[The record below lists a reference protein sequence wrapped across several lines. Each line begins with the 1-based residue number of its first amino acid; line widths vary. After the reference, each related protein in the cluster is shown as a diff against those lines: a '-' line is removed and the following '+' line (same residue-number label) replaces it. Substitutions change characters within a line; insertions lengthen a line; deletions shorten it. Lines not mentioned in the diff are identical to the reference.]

1 MLGMRTST
9 PWGFKRSSLVD
20 QTAAALR
27 AAIASGDLGES
38 LPGGHQLAR
47 QLGVSRPTVRTALL
61 RLASEGLLV
70 VDQGRRSRV
79 ATKRP
84 RRSSAPHPA
93 VCVICPAA
101 FEAPFLLEHPVLLEM
116 HAEFASRGVGW
127 EVIFEAKLAGA
138 SPGVRLQQLVV
149 ARPHVCWILFAA
161 PEPVHRWFASAGV
174 STLVVGSCVPGLRL
188 PSIDIDYGAV
198 GWHAAG
204 VVIKNRHRRVALIL
218 PAKPLPGDFA
228 TRDSFMRYVEQSA
241 PDILVS
247 EWTAPASIVQRRAA
261 FDRMFMGTERPTALL
276 STRPEL
282 TFAALVRA
290 HALGLRIPQDISVIS
305 RDTHAMFDSA
315 MPELTRYSS
324 TAMKLATRAVK
335 IAMNL
340 LAGRKVSVEPSLVM
354 PTFVPGT
361 TLGPCG
367 DRYR

>member
-138 SPGVRLQQLVV
+138 SPGC
-149 ARPHVCWILFAA
+149 VCSNW
-161 PEPVHRWFASAGV
+161 
-174 STLVVGSCVPGLRL
+174 
-188 PSIDIDYGAV
+188 
-198 GWHAAG
+198 
-204 VVIKNRHRRVALIL
+204 
-218 PAKPLPGDFA
+218 
-228 TRDSFMRYVEQSA
+228 
-241 PDILVS
+241 
-247 EWTAPASIVQRRAA
+247 
-261 FDRMFMGTERPTALL
+261 
-276 STRPEL
+276 
-282 TFAALVRA
+282 
-290 HALGLRIPQDISVIS
+290 
-305 RDTHAMFDSA
+305 
-315 MPELTRYSS
+315 
-324 TAMKLATRAVK
+324 
-335 IAMNL
+335 
-340 LAGRKVSVEPSLVM
+340 
-354 PTFVPGT
+354 
-361 TLGPCG
+361 
-367 DRYR
+367 